1 MATDLSFSININ
13 GIEKTITS
21 TAELSKVVK
30 DLTKT
35 FVENTKAGKDVTST
49 LMSLQQAAKVRE
61 NLVMVSKGAVQM
73 QQGMQG
79 AQTASANASMA
90 LLNLNY
96 VIRDSPYFFNNFALG
111 VLAVGNNLNPLI
123 DSFNRLRQEAGT
135 KSLTTFALL
144 KQALVGGAGISIA
157 FSIVVTAIQSYVFWM
172 SKADRE
178 TEKTKDS
185 VDLLADS
192 LGKMTRIKSPF
203 TNQVF
208 DIKPDDLPKVISQI
222 DAEIRSLETTG
233 KVLGGQYFTG
243 TGETRTKIDLSKL
256 QSDTKDVESTNAKIK
271 EYLIGQKT
279 ELLAQQKIYD
289 ALRKVGL
296 DMVSTEKDKTKEIE
310 KQVKAAKMLQPDFG
324 GGVGA
329 TARRGFYAGETT
341 NKRFGMRQAER
352 TRAFGF
358 GGAVKELDTTL
369 ELAKIGAQEL
379 GSALEG
385 AFTGAKIKLSDLINQ
400 ITVAITKMLI
410 LQGITSLLT
419 GGLGASASV
428 PSASV
433 GGKEGMWITSGWGD
447 ATRFKKQ
454 SVNVTVSGRFRAN
467 GKEFI
472 ADFKNAEKQIDLMR
486 L

>member
-1 MATDLSFSININ
+1 MANDLRFT
-13 GIEKTITS
+13 IELDGVQKTITS
-21 TAELSKVVK
+21 VSDANKVIRELTKNFVLAKESGK
-30 DLTKT
+30 DLTAT
-35 FVENTKAGKDVTST
+35 MSQLNKALEVKQ
-49 LMSLQQAAKVRE
+49 SL
-61 NLVMVSKGAVQM
+61 LMVSKGAVELKTNM
-73 QQGMQG
+73 AG

-123 DSFNRLRQEAGT
+123 DSFNRLRQEAGQ
-135 KSLTTFALL
+135 KSVSTFQLL
-144 KQALVGGAGISIA
+144 RQALVGGAGISIA
-157 FSIVVTAIQSYVFWM
+157 FSLVVTAIQSYVFWM
-172 SKADRE
+172 SKSKDATNEMKSAVESLLEVQNPFDKFKFSLTPEQLKTLRAQLESRTGGFERVQESFNNRAFGGYGGLLSMLGINAPTPKGISDQLKVSRGVTEEVKKQLDFLESQTLVAE
-178 TEKTKDS
+178 TLK
-185 VDLLADS
+185 S
-192 LGKMTRIKSPF
+192 LGY
-203 TNQVF
+203 N
-208 DIKPDDLPKVISQI
+208 
-222 DAEIRSLETTG
+222 
-233 KVLGGQYFTG
+233 
-243 TGETRTKIDLSKL
+243 
-256 QSDTKDVESTNAKIK
+256 
-271 EYLIGQKT
+271 
-279 ELLAQQKIYD
+279 
-289 ALRKVGL
+289 
-296 DMVSTEKDKTKEIE
+296 MVNTEKDITKEKE
-310 KQVKAAKMLQPDFG
+310 KQLKSAQSRADVEQRMA
-324 GGVGA
+324 GA
-329 TARRGFYAGETT
+329 PLTFARRGFYAGEET